1 MSMQIKSILLY
12 NQQGEIRQ
20 IDFKL
25 GVVNLITGDS
35 DTGKS
40 AIIPIIDYCM
50 GHSEFEVP
58 TGVIREVVAW
68 YAVLYQVGNKQ
79 ALVAKP
85 APVKNSNRQHHA
97 YYMVSNEVS
106 IPSISQLVIN
116 SSDDDVIDQ
125 LSRLLRDSLS
135 LSNLESST
143 AEELKTTIEYVGFY
157 LFQKK
162 NIIANNE
169 ELFYKQRDSTDKIK
183 DTLAYFLG
191 AEREDDLQLKYDSKQ
206 KRKELKRLKTQRSK
220 EKDQLE
226 YKEEKAKSLLI
237 ECQHLGL
244 ADKNLLVEN
253 TEQIRPV
260 LEQVC
265 RDWQV
270 SEYPP
275 VSDDLEPQ
283 WRTDLTQLRAEL
295 EEKFQEINSVESF
308 VKDATGYSVTASDHR
323 MRLESIK
330 LFEDPQV
337 DDLFQEICPLCSSSL
352 SHPIPRISSMR
363 HALKQLENNL
373 TVVRHETATLN
384 TVVDTLKQ
392 ELEAIRV
399 KLKEK
404 NEALGKILREKRQKD
419 SLVKKMMEQDR
430 QVSMMVGR
438 IKEYLEVTQ
447 LTGKDS
453 NLRHRIATLEKI
465 IKSEQAQLEDISSI
479 FNSILDDISRDMTS
493 WAKDLGLEYQGIY
506 RLDQTKLTVSISEST
521 RGKVPVLM
529 KSMGGGLNW
538 LGCHLVALL
547 ALHKHF
553 ILAQR
558 PVPHFL
564 ILDQPIQGYLDRSKQ
579 EDADSVKIKRMLEL
593 VVRVCNELTPN
604 LQIIVTEH
612 NPSLDQEGFHRV
624 EPHWTKEGKALI
636 PIPWQLSVASTPSS
650 YAVP

>member
-35 DTGKS
+35 NTGKS

-50 GHSEFEVP
+50 GRSEFEVP
-58 TGVIREVVAW
+58 TGVIREVTAW
-68 YAVLYQVGNKQ
+68 YAVLYQVGDKQ

-85 APVKNSNRQHHA
+85 APAKNSNRQYQA
-97 YYMVSNEVS
+97 YYMAGNVVS

-116 SSDDDVIDQ
+116 SSDYDVIDQ
-125 LSRLLRDSLS
+125 LSRLLRNSLN
-135 LSNLESST
+135 LSNLESSK
-143 AEELKTTIEYVGFY
+143 AEELKTTIEYVRFY

-169 ELFYKQRDSTDKIK
+169 VLFYKQSDSIDKIK
-183 DTLAYFLG
+183 DTLTYFLG
-191 AEREDDLQLKYDSKQ
+191 AEQEDDLQLKYGLKQ
-206 KRKELKRLKTQRSK
+206 KQEELNRLKIQRRK
-220 EKDQLE
+220 EKDLLE
-226 YKEEKAKSLLI
+226 YKEGKANNLLI
-237 ECQHLGL
+237 ECQQLGL
-244 ADKNLLVEN
+244 VDKNLLVAN
-253 TEQIRPV
+253 ADQIRPV

-283 WRTDLTQLRAEL
+283 LRTELTQLRAEL

-323 MRLESIK
+323 MRLESIQ
-330 LFEDPQV
+330 LFEDSQV
-337 DDLFQEICPLCSSSL
+337 DDLFQKICPLCSSSL

-363 HALKQLENNL
+363 HALKQLEQNL
-373 TVVRHETATLN
+373 TVVGHETANLN
-384 TVVDTLKQ
+384 TVVDNLKQ
-392 ELEAIRV
+392 EREAIRA

-404 NEALGKILREKRQKD
+404 TEALGKVLREKKQKD
-419 SLVKKMMEQDR
+419 SLVKRMMEQDR
-430 QVSMMVGR
+430 QSSMIVGR

-447 LTGKDS
+447 ITGKNS
-453 NLRHRIATLEKI
+453 NLHHEIATLEKI
-465 IKSEQAQLEDISSI
+465 IKSEQAQLEDISGV
-479 FNSILDDISRDMTS
+479 FNSILDNISKDMTS
-493 WAKDLGLEYQGIY
+493 WAKDLSLEYQGIY
-506 RLDQTKLTVSISEST
+506 RFDQTKLTVSVSDSI
-521 RGKVPVLM
+521 RGRVPILM

-593 VVRVCNELTPN
+593 VVKVCNELTPN

-636 PIPWQLSVASTPSS
+636 PIHWQ
-650 YAVP
+650 

>member
-35 DTGKS
+35 NTGKS

-50 GHSEFEVP
+50 GRSEFEVP
-58 TGVIREVVAW
+58 TGVIREVTVW
-68 YAVLYQVGNKQ
+68 YAVLYQVGNQQ

-85 APVKNSNRQHHA
+85 APAKNSNRQYQA
-97 YYMVSNEVS
+97 YYMAGNVVS

-116 SSDDDVIDQ
+116 SSDYDVIDQ
-125 LSRLLRDSLS
+125 LSRLLRNSLN
-135 LSNLESST
+135 LSNLESSK
-143 AEELKTTIEYVGFY
+143 AEELKTTIEYVRFY

-169 ELFYKQRDSTDKIK
+169 VLFYKQSDSIDKIK
-183 DTLAYFLG
+183 DTLTYFLG
-191 AEREDDLQLKYDSKQ
+191 AEQEDDLQLKYGLKQ
-206 KRKELKRLKTQRSK
+206 KQEELNRLKIQRRK
-220 EKDQLE
+220 EKDLLE
-226 YKEEKAKSLLI
+226 YKEEKAKSLWI

-253 TEQIRPV
+253 ADQIRPV

-283 WRTDLTQLRAEL
+283 LRTELTQLRVEF

-308 VKDATGYSVTASDHR
+308 VKDAAGYSVAASDHHL
-323 MRLESIK
+323 RLESIK
-330 LFEDPQV
+330 LFEDSQV
-337 DDLFQEICPLCSSSL
+337 DDLFQEICPLCSSPL
-352 SHPIPRISSMR
+352 SHSIPRISSMR
-363 HALKQLENNL
+363 HALKQLEQNL
-373 TVVRHETATLN
+373 TVVGHETANLN

-392 ELEAIRV
+392 ELEAIRA

-404 NEALGKILREKRQKD
+404 TEALGKILGEKKQKD

-430 QVSMMVGR
+430 QISMMVGR

-453 NLRHRIATLEKI
+453 NLHHRIATLEKT

-479 FNSILDDISRDMTS
+479 FNSILDSISRDMTS
-493 WAKDLGLEYQGIY
+493 WAKDLSLEYQGIY
-506 RLDQTKLTVSISEST
+506 RFDPTNLTVSVTDSTT
-521 RGKVPVLM
+521 RGKVPILM

-538 LGCHLVALL
+538 LGCHLIALL

-564 ILDQPIQGYLDRSKQ
+564 ILDQPIQGYLDHSKQ
-579 EDADSVKIKRMLEL
+579 EDVDSVKIKRMLEL
-593 VVRVCNELTPN
+593 VVKVCNELTPN

-636 PIPWQLSVASTPSS
+636 PIHWQ
-650 YAVP
+650 